1 MEELKERIMEL
12 EMRFMEQS
20 RFLEE
25 LNGVVTETNL
35 RLGGLEREN
44 KRLRQALTTMAPEM
58 IESDGVVDLRSV
70 SILRAWRKMTR

>member
-1 MEELKERIMEL
+1 MEELKERIMDL

-25 LNGVVTETNL
+25 LNGVVTETTL

-44 KRLRQALTTMAPEM
+44 KRLRQALSTMAPEM
-58 IESDGVVDLRSV
+58 IESPDE
-70 SILRAWRKMTR
+70 